1 MTRRKIEDFINNILV
16 TQFEIDAGIIK
27 SSASLRSD
35 LKLVDSDISDI
46 AMDLEDEYNIGIPE
60 VEEDRW
66 RTVKNIVDYIETK
79 IK

>member
-27 SSASLRSD
+27 SSASLKSD

-60 VEEDRW
+60 VEEVRW